1 MPLRQEKPFLLILIK
16 NNKKPEIPEK
26 IRCFRFFVRDSGQL
40 PMGKEHMPYGK
51 EAVPLYIV
59 RVEVKVQLSLIDRMI
74 ILRFQQLLP

>member
-1 MPLRQEKPFLLILIK
+1 MKRSGVSG
-16 NNKKPEIPEK
+16 
-26 IRCFRFFVRDSGQL
+26 FFVRDSGQL
-40 PMGKEHMPYGK
+40 PMGKEHMSYGT